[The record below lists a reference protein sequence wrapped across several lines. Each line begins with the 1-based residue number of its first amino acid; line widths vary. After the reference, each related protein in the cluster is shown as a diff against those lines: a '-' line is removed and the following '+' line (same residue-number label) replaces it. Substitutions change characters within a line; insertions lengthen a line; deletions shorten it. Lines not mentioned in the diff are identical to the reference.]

1 MSNNDDYSY
10 TAILSNSGSASSSKP
25 SDDSWKA
32 KKTTDDS
39 QKATKK
45 FAESMSQRPVSQNEV
60 PQEAA
65 PLRKVRL

>member
-1 MSNNDDYSY
+1 MSSNDDYSY
-10 TAILSNSGSASSSKP
+10 TAILSNAGSASSSKP

-32 KKTTDDS
+32 KKTTYDN
-39 QKATKK
+39 QKTTNN
-45 FAESMSQRPVSQNEV
+45 FEDSMSQRSVSQNEV